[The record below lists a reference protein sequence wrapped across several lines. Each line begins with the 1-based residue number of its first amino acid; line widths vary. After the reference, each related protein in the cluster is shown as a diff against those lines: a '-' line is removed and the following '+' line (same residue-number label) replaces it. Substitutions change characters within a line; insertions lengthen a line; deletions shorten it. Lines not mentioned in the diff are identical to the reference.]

1 MPTLRFKIALLA
13 LAASSASCSVL
24 IDTKKEQCSLD
35 ADCELLGAAFAGSV
49 CRFNV
54 CVKPSAG
61 GSGAGGMS
69 SGGDGGDSA
78 AGDSAAGD
86 NASGGSVLTPLG
98 CPAVAASPTPTVKL
112 SFSVSYAAAV
122 PTLPEQFKILA
133 CKRLDAECG
142 TPVGGPV
149 LADNGALIDLE
160 VPTGFQGFLQITN
173 SQTVSV
179 MVFLG
184 AKAQQDTRFWDQTIP
199 TEGDVTLL
207 GIVTKTQIDPT
218 LGGLI
223 MIARD
228 CERNPIAGVV
238 ASNSTGGTG
247 YYFSAMSPDKTL
259 KFTTDEGAAGFV
271 NVPLGT
277 AILGGTFEGR
287 PLSPTSVESRAGWFS
302 YAEVFQ

>member
-1 MPTLRFKIALLA
+1 M
-13 LAASSASCSVL
+13 
-24 IDTKKEQCSLD
+24 
-35 ADCELLGAAFAGSV
+35 
-49 CRFNV
+49 
-54 CVKPSAG
+54 
-61 GSGAGGMS
+61 
-69 SGGDGGDSA
+69 
-78 AGDSAAGD
+78 
-86 NASGGSVLTPLG
+86 PLG

-112 SFSVSYAAAV
+112 TFSVSYAGAV
-122 PTLPEQFKILA
+122 PKPPEQFQILA
-133 CKRLDAECG
+133 CKRLDAKCD

-149 LADNGALIDLE
+149 LADNGALIDLD
-160 VPTGFQGFLQITN
+160 VPTGFQGFLQVTN
-173 SQTVSV
+173 SQTVSA

-184 AKAQQDTRFWDQTIP
+184 AEAQQDTRFWDQTIP
-199 TEGDVTLL
+199 TEADVALL
-207 GIVTKTQIDPT
+207 GYATNTKIDRT

-228 CERNPIAGVV
+228 CKRKPVAGVV
-238 ASNSTGGTG
+238 ASNSKGGTG
-247 YYFSAMSPDKTL
+247 YYFLAMSPDKTL